1 MIKGILKFF
10 TAKLFLGNLSSFIK
24 SNFLITTIPL
34 LILISIFYIPYEY
47 FNYLEFKEKFPN
59 DIFGVNFLLI
69 RPAIL
74 IIVALILI
82 FSIHNKLKKIE
93 QERIEKIKQEEQ
105 IRLEKIRLAKEKL
118 ENLKSSTPVQLAE
131 KTISKP
137 VVGAGA
143 GAAIGA
149 VAGGSLGVAGK
160 LAGVMIAVN
169 GGWILAPIGAVIGY
183 LGFKAFNKKKDK
195 INMYFIVILY

>member
-1 MIKGILKFF
+1 MIKGIIKFF
-10 TAKLFLGNLSSFIK
+10 TAKLFFGQLASFVK
-24 SNFLITTIPL
+24 SNFLITTVPSLVI
-34 LILISIFYIPYEY
+34 ISIFYVPYEY

-74 IIVALILI
+74 IIVALIVI
-82 FSIHNKLKKIE
+82 FSIHNKLRKIE
-93 QERIEKIKQEEQ
+93 QERIEKIKKDEQE
-105 IRLEKIRLAKEKL
+105 RLEKIRAAKEKL

-131 KTISKP
+131 KTITKP

-183 LGFKAFNKKKDK
+183 LGFKALNKKKDK
-195 INMYFIVILY
+195 KD

>member
-1 MIKGILKFF
+1 MIKGIIKFF
-10 TAKLFLGNLSSFIK
+10 TAKLFFGQLTSFVK
-24 SNFLITTIPL
+24 SNFLITTVPL
-34 LILISIFYIPYEY
+34 LVIISIFYVPYEY
-47 FNYLEFKEKFPN
+47 FNYLEFKEKFPD

-74 IIVALILI
+74 IIVALIVI

-93 QERIEKIKQEEQ
+93 QKRIEKIKKEEQ
-105 IRLEKIRLAKEKL
+105 ERLEKIRAAKEKL
-118 ENLKSSTPVQLAE
+118 ENLKSSKPVQLAE
-131 KTISKP
+131 KTITKP

-195 INMYFIVILY
+195 KD

>member
-1 MIKGILKFF
+1 MIKGIIKFF
-10 TAKLFLGNLSSFIK
+10 TAKLFFGQLTSFVK
-24 SNFLITTIPL
+24 SNFLITTVPL
-34 LILISIFYIPYEY
+34 LVVISIFYIPYEY
-47 FNYLEFKEKFPN
+47 FNYLEFKERFPN
-59 DIFGVNFLLI
+59 DIFGVNFLLV

-74 IIVALILI
+74 IIVAFIVI

-93 QERIEKIKQEEQ
+93 QERIEKINKEEQ
-105 IRLEKIRLAKEKL
+105 ERLEKIRAAKEKL

-131 KTISKP
+131 KTITKP

-195 INMYFIVILY
+195 KD

>member
-1 MIKGILKFF
+1 MIKGVIKFF
-10 TAKLFLGNLSSFIK
+10 TAKIFFANLINLIK
-24 SNFLITTIPL
+24 SNFLITTVPL
-34 LILISIFYIPYEY
+34 LILISIFYVPYEY

-59 DIFGVNFLLI
+59 DFFGVNFLLI

-74 IIVALILI
+74 IIVALII
-82 FSIHNKLKKIE
+82 IISIHNKLKKIE
-93 QERIEKIKQEEQ
+93 KERIEKIKKEEQ
-105 IRLEKIRLAKEKL
+105 ERLEKIRVAKEKL

-131 KTISKP
+131 KTITKP

-183 LGFKAFNKKKDK
+183 LGFKALNKKKDK
-195 INMYFIVILY
+195 KD

>member
-74 IIVALILI
+74 IIVALIII

-93 QERIEKIKQEEQ
+93 QERIEKIKKEEQ
-105 IRLEKIRLAKEKL
+105 ERLEKIRAAKEKL

-131 KTISKP
+131 KTITKP

-195 INMYFIVILY
+195 

>member
-195 INMYFIVILY
+195 KD

>member
-1 MIKGILKFF
+1 MIKGIIKFF
-10 TAKLFLGNLSSFIK
+10 TAKLFFGQLTSFVK
-24 SNFLITTIPL
+24 SNFLITTVPL
-34 LILISIFYIPYEY
+34 LVIISIFYVPYEY

-59 DIFGVNFLLI
+59 DIFGVNFLLV

-74 IIVALILI
+74 IIVALIVI
-82 FSIHNKLKKIE
+82 FSIHNKLRKIE
-93 QERIEKIKQEEQ
+93 QERIEKIKKDEQE
-105 IRLEKIRLAKEKL
+105 RLEKIRAAKEKL

-131 KTISKP
+131 KTITKP

-195 INMYFIVILY
+195 KD

>member
-1 MIKGILKFF
+1 MVSL
-10 TAKLFLGNLSSFIK
+10 TSFVK
-24 SNFLITTIPL
+24 SNFLIITVPL
-34 LILISIFYIPYEY
+34 LAIISIFYVPYEY

-59 DIFGVNFLLI
+59 DIFGVNFLLV

-74 IIVALILI
+74 IIVALIII

-93 QERIEKIKQEEQ
+93 QERIEKIKKEEQ
-105 IRLEKIRLAKEKL
+105 ERLEKIRAAKEKL

-131 KTISKP
+131 KTITKP

-195 INMYFIVILY
+195 

>member
-1 MIKGILKFF
+1 M
-10 TAKLFLGNLSSFIK
+10 S
-24 SNFLITTIPL
+24 
-34 LILISIFYIPYEY
+34 
-47 FNYLEFKEKFPN
+47 
-59 DIFGVNFLLI
+59 
-69 RPAIL
+69 L
-74 IIVALILI
+74 IIVALIVI
-82 FSIHNKLKKIE
+82 FSIHNKLRKIE
-93 QERIEKIKQEEQ
+93 QERIEKIKKEEQ
-105 IRLEKIRLAKEKL
+105 ERLEKIRAAKEKL

-131 KTISKP
+131 KTITKP

-195 INMYFIVILY
+195 KD

>member
-1 MIKGILKFF
+1 MIKGIIKFF
-10 TAKLFLGNLSSFIK
+10 TAKLFFGQLTSFVK
-24 SNFLITTIPL
+24 SNFLITTVPL
-34 LILISIFYIPYEY
+34 LVIISIFYVPYEY

-69 RPAIL
+69 RPAIF
-74 IIVALILI
+74 IIVALIVI

-93 QERIEKIKQEEQ
+93 QKRIEKIKKEEQ
-105 IRLEKIRLAKEKL
+105 ERLEKIRAAKEKL

-131 KTISKP
+131 KTITKP

-195 INMYFIVILY
+195 KD

>member
-1 MIKGILKFF
+1 MIKGIIKFF
-10 TAKLFLGNLSSFIK
+10 TAKLFFGQLTSFVK

-34 LILISIFYIPYEY
+34 LVIISIFYVPYEY
-47 FNYLEFKEKFPN
+47 FSYLEFKEKFPN

-69 RPAIL
+69 SPAIL
-74 IIVALILI
+74 IIVSLIVI
-82 FSIHNKLKKIE
+82 FSIHNKLRKIE
-93 QERIEKIKQEEQ
+93 QERIEKIKKEEQ
-105 IRLEKIRLAKEKL
+105 ERLEKIRAAKEKL

-131 KTISKP
+131 KTITKP

-195 INMYFIVILY
+195 KD

>member
-1 MIKGILKFF
+1 MIKGIIKFF
-10 TAKLFLGNLSSFIK
+10 TAKLFFGQLTSFVK
-24 SNFLITTIPL
+24 SNFLITTVPL
-34 LILISIFYIPYEY
+34 LVIISIFYIPYEY

-59 DIFGVNFLLI
+59 DIFGVNFLLV

-74 IIVALILI
+74 IIVALIAI

-93 QERIEKIKQEEQ
+93 QERIEKIKREEQ
-105 IRLEKIRLAKEKL
+105 ERLEKIRAAKEKL

-131 KTISKP
+131 KTITKP

-195 INMYFIVILY
+195 KN

>member
-1 MIKGILKFF
+1 MIKGIIKFF
-10 TAKLFLGNLSSFIK
+10 TAKLFFGQLTSFVK
-24 SNFLITTIPL
+24 SNFLITTVPL
-34 LILISIFYIPYEY
+34 LVIISIFYIPYEY
-47 FNYLEFKEKFPN
+47 FNYLEFKERFPN
-59 DIFGVNFLLI
+59 DIFGVNFLLV

-74 IIVALILI
+74 IIVAFIVI

-93 QERIEKIKQEEQ
+93 QERIEKINKEEQ
-105 IRLEKIRLAKEKL
+105 ERLEKIRAAKEKL

-131 KTISKP
+131 KTITKP

-195 INMYFIVILY
+195 KD

>member
-82 FSIHNKLKKIE
+82 FSIHNKLRKIE

-105 IRLEKIRLAKEKL
+105 EKLEKIRVAKEKL

-131 KTISKP
+131 KTITKP

-195 INMYFIVILY
+195 KD

>member
-1 MIKGILKFF
+1 MIKGIIKFF
-10 TAKLFLGNLSSFIK
+10 TAKLFFGQLTSFVK
-24 SNFLITTIPL
+24 SNFLITTVPL
-34 LILISIFYIPYEY
+34 LVIISIFYIPYEY
-47 FNYLEFKEKFPN
+47 FNYLEFKERFPN
-59 DIFGVNFLLI
+59 DIFGVNFLLV

-74 IIVALILI
+74 IIVALIII

-93 QERIEKIKQEEQ
+93 QERIEKIKKEEQ
-105 IRLEKIRLAKEKL
+105 ERLEKIRAAKEKL
-118 ENLKSSTPVQLAE
+118 ENLKSSTPVQLDE
-131 KTISKP
+131 KTITKP

-195 INMYFIVILY
+195 KD

>member
-1 MIKGILKFF
+1 MIKGVIKFF
-10 TAKLFLGNLSSFIK
+10 TAKIFFANLINLIK
-24 SNFLITTIPL
+24 SNFLITTVPL
-34 LILISIFYIPYEY
+34 LILISIFYVPYEY

-59 DIFGVNFLLI
+59 DFFGVNFLLI

-74 IIVALILI
+74 IIVALII
-82 FSIHNKLKKIE
+82 IISIHNKLKKIE
-93 QERIEKIKQEEQ
+93 KERIEKIKKEEQ
-105 IRLEKIRLAKEKL
+105 ERLEKIRATKEKL

-131 KTISKP
+131 KTITKP

-195 INMYFIVILY
+195 KD

>member
-1 MIKGILKFF
+1 MIKGIIKFF
-10 TAKLFLGNLSSFIK
+10 TAKLFFGQLTSFVK
-24 SNFLITTIPL
+24 SNFLITTVPL
-34 LILISIFYIPYEY
+34 LVIISIFYVPYEY

-74 IIVALILI
+74 IIVALIVI

-93 QERIEKIKQEEQ
+93 QERIEKIKKEEQ
-105 IRLEKIRLAKEKL
+105 ERLEKIRVAKEKL

-131 KTISKP
+131 KTITKP

-195 INMYFIVILY
+195 KD

>member
-1 MIKGILKFF
+1 MIKGIIKFF
-10 TAKLFLGNLSSFIK
+10 TAKIFFGQFTSFVK
-24 SNFLITTIPL
+24 SNFLITTVPL
-34 LILISIFYIPYEY
+34 LVIISIFYVPYEY

-59 DIFGVNFLLI
+59 DIFGVNFLLV

-74 IIVALILI
+74 IIVALIVI
-82 FSIHNKLKKIE
+82 FSIHNKLRKIE
-93 QERIEKIKQEEQ
+93 QERIEKIKKEEQ
-105 IRLEKIRLAKEKL
+105 ERLEKIRAAKEKL

-131 KTISKP
+131 KTITKP

-195 INMYFIVILY
+195 KD

>member
-1 MIKGILKFF
+1 MIKGIIKFF
-10 TAKLFLGNLSSFIK
+10 TAKLFFGQLTSFVK
-24 SNFLITTIPL
+24 SNFLITAFPL
-34 LILISIFYIPYEY
+34 LIIISIFYVPYEY

-105 IRLEKIRLAKEKL
+105 EKLEKIRVAKEKL

-131 KTISKP
+131 KTITKP

-195 INMYFIVILY
+195 KD

>member
-1 MIKGILKFF
+1 MIKGIIKFF
-10 TAKLFLGNLSSFIK
+10 TAKLFFGQLTSFVK
-24 SNFLITTIPL
+24 SNFLITSVPL
-34 LILISIFYIPYEY
+34 LVIISIFYVPYEY

-59 DIFGVNFLLI
+59 DIFGVNFLLV

-74 IIVALILI
+74 IIVTLIVI

-93 QERIEKIKQEEQ
+93 QERIEKIKKEEQ
-105 IRLEKIRLAKEKL
+105 ERLEKIRAAKEKL

-131 KTISKP
+131 KTITKP

-195 INMYFIVILY
+195 KD

>member
-1 MIKGILKFF
+1 MIKGIIKFF
-10 TAKLFLGNLSSFIK
+10 TAKLFFGQLTSFVK
-24 SNFLITTIPL
+24 SNFLITTVPL
-34 LILISIFYIPYEY
+34 LVVISIFYIPYEY
-47 FNYLEFKEKFPN
+47 FNYLEFKERFPN
-59 DIFGVNFLLI
+59 DIFGVNFLLV

-74 IIVALILI
+74 IIVAFIVI

-93 QERIEKIKQEEQ
+93 QERIEKIKKEEQ
-105 IRLEKIRLAKEKL
+105 ERLEKIRAAKEKL

-131 KTISKP
+131 KTITKP

-183 LGFKAFNKKKDK
+183 LGFKALNKKKDK
-195 INMYFIVILY
+195 KD

>member
-1 MIKGILKFF
+1 MIKGIIKFF
-10 TAKLFLGNLSSFIK
+10 TAKLFFGQLASFVK
-24 SNFLITTIPL
+24 SNFLITTIPFL
-34 LILISIFYIPYEY
+34 VIISIFYVPYEY

-74 IIVALILI
+74 IIVALIVI
-82 FSIHNKLKKIE
+82 FSIHNKLRKIE
-93 QERIEKIKQEEQ
+93 QERIEKIKKDEQE
-105 IRLEKIRLAKEKL
+105 RLEKIRAAKEKL

-131 KTISKP
+131 KTITKP

-195 INMYFIVILY
+195 KD

>member
-1 MIKGILKFF
+1 MIKGVIKFF
-10 TAKLFLGNLSSFIK
+10 TAKIFFANLINLIK
-24 SNFLITTIPL
+24 SNFLITTVPL

-59 DIFGVNFLLI
+59 DFFGVNFLLI

-74 IIVALILI
+74 IIVALIII

-93 QERIEKIKQEEQ
+93 KERIEKIKKEEQ
-105 IRLEKIRLAKEKL
+105 ERLEKIRVAKEKL

-131 KTISKP
+131 KTITKP

-183 LGFKAFNKKKDK
+183 LGFKALNKKKDK
-195 INMYFIVILY
+195 KD

>member
-105 IRLEKIRLAKEKL
+105 IRLDKIRLAKEKL

-195 INMYFIVILY
+195 KD

>member
-1 MIKGILKFF
+1 MIKGIIKFF
-10 TAKLFLGNLSSFIK
+10 TAKLFFGQLTSFVK
-24 SNFLITTIPL
+24 SNFLITTVPL
-34 LILISIFYIPYEY
+34 LVVISIFYIPYEY

-59 DIFGVNFLLI
+59 DIFGVNFLLV

-74 IIVALILI
+74 IIVALIAI

-93 QERIEKIKQEEQ
+93 QERIEKIKKEEQ
-105 IRLEKIRLAKEKL
+105 ERLEKIRAAKEKL

-131 KTISKP
+131 KTITKP

-195 INMYFIVILY
+195 KD

>member
-1 MIKGILKFF
+1 MIKGIIKFF
-10 TAKLFLGNLSSFIK
+10 TAKLFFGQLTSFVK
-24 SNFLITTIPL
+24 SNFLITTVPL
-34 LILISIFYIPYEY
+34 LIIISIFYVPYEY

-74 IIVALILI
+74 IIVALIVI
-82 FSIHNKLKKIE
+82 FSIHKKLKKIE
-93 QERIEKIKQEEQ
+93 QKRIEKIKKEEQ
-105 IRLEKIRLAKEKL
+105 ERLEKIRAAKEKL

-131 KTISKP
+131 KTITKP

-195 INMYFIVILY
+195 KD

>member
-1 MIKGILKFF
+1 MIKGIIKFF
-10 TAKLFLGNLSSFIK
+10 TAKLFFGQLASFVK
-24 SNFLITTIPL
+24 SNFLITTIPFL
-34 LILISIFYIPYEY
+34 VIISIFYVPYEY

-74 IIVALILI
+74 IIVALIVI
-82 FSIHNKLKKIE
+82 FSIHNKLRKIE
-93 QERIEKIKQEEQ
+93 QERIEKIKKEEQ
-105 IRLEKIRLAKEKL
+105 ERLEKIRAAKEKL

-131 KTISKP
+131 KTITKP

-195 INMYFIVILY
+195 KD